1 MNRIICVVN
10 DSAIPH
16 KGLKHEHGLALWI
29 ETQHGVV
36 LFDTGQSGTVLLHNM
51 EKLGLN
57 IKDVDKLV
65 LSHAHYDHTGGAAAV
80 FENNEAISVYAHPDI
95 FRGRYSYKNGKYH
108 FIGTTLA
115 QDIPDEKVP
124 LILSWQPLEVFP
136 DLWTSG
142 EITAREEVEG
152 RSNHHFVEVDGQWQ
166 PDPYRD
172 DLSLIL
178 KTQKGLVLICG
189 CCHAGLLNTISHVQ
203 HAFREPIVTIIGG
216 THLGTMDGDTMDH
229 IIAVLKQRFT
239 VQPNYCLNHCS
250 GENARL
256 ALKKAFNERV
266 EAFPAGTTL
275 IFD

>member
-10 DSAIPH
+10 DAEIH
-16 KGLKHEHGLALWI
+16 NKGLMREHGLALWI

-36 LFDTGQSGTVLLHNM
+36 LFDSGQSGTVLLHNM

-65 LSHAHYDHTGGAAAV
+65 LSHAHYDHTGGVAAV
-80 FENNEAISVYAHPDI
+80 FEKNDAISVYAHPDI
-95 FRGRYSYKNGKYH
+95 FRERYALRNGKYQ
-108 FIGTTLA
+108 FIGATLA
-115 QDIPDEKVP
+115 RDIPDDQVP
-124 LILSWQPLEVFP
+124 LILSWQPLEIFP
-136 DLWTSG
+136 GLWTSG
-142 EITAREEVEG
+142 EIIERKEIEG
-152 RSNHHFVEVDGQWQ
+152 RSNHHFIEVDGQWQ

-203 HAFREPIVTIIGG
+203 RTFEEPIVSIVGG
-216 THLGTMDGDTMDH
+216 THLGTMDGDTMNH
-229 IIAVLKQRFT
+229 IIEVLKQRFT
-239 VQPNYCLNHCS
+239 VQPHYYLNHCS
-250 GENARL
+250 GENARQ
-256 ALKKAFNERV
+256 ALKSAFIERV

-275 IFD
+275 FFD